1 MNTQVNNKK
10 NKRTPTFDLPVP
22 KSLVRPFVGKTQL
35 ERLVREYPRVAM
47 QLFPPGYLFT
57 GEHEWADS
65 YILRLTS
72 RRKDILNDATTAVV
86 MRYNKIVTVINN
98 IIKSRHIAGEENS
111 CCHEELCGEHC
122 GEHCGVEASDS
133 SSLD

>member
-1 MNTQVNNKK
+1 MNTRVNNKK
-10 NKRTPTFDLPVP
+10 NKRTPMFDLPIP

-47 QLFPPGYLFT
+47 QLFPPGYLFK

-72 RRKDILNDATTAVV
+72 RRKDILKDASASVV
-86 MRYNKIVTVINN
+86 TRYNKIVTVINN
-98 IIKSRHIAGEENS
+98 IIKSRDGGEENACS
-111 CCHEELCGEHC
+111 HGEYCGEHC
-122 GEHCGVEASDS
+122 HGE
-133 SSLD
+133 